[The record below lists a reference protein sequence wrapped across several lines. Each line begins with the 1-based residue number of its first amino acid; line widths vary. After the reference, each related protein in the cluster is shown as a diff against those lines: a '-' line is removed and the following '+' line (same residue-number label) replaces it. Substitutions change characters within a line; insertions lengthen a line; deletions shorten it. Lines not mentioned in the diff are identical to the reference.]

1 MYIIIIFVRA
11 CLLATKDALFAAV
24 TNFVL
29 IHTHSY
35 HRHRHH
41 DQTRESARMRERE
54 KKRDRITISRRRSL
68 VLVAVVVVVCIVAS
82 VCLNMVGV
90 SKHPIKQQL
99 IWVADDR
106 LSSSNVLHSFCC
118 SCCCVHCR
126 RRRHRCLSFG
136 DRLRRQARQP
146 FEFRF
151 TQSTSEIPCLCVRV
165 WFVCLDYIDMLL

>member
-99 IWVADDR
+99 I
-106 LSSSNVLHSFCC
+106 
-118 SCCCVHCR
+118 
-126 RRRHRCLSFG
+126 
-136 DRLRRQARQP
+136 
-146 FEFRF
+146 
-151 TQSTSEIPCLCVRV
+151 
-165 WFVCLDYIDMLL
+165 